1 MPESRIA
8 IGHRRP
14 IKFAVKS
21 AYGFAT
27 DTSKLSPP
35 VDPGPRRGQGYAS
48 GILDTWNRANLQ
60 LGVQLMPSADFQNY
74 YSTAS
79 APSVCFRFLTLAS
92 PPVLTYFPPPP
103 YFSAYRASFLSS
115 NLRFSI
121 TGIDVPVQY
130 RRACLPEGNKV
141 IDDR

>member
-60 LGVQLMPSADFQNY
+60 MGVQLMPSADFQNY

-79 APSVCFRFLTLAS
+79 APTQCLFSFPDVSLSPCLNLFPSSSIFLRLS
-92 PPVLTYFPPPP
+92 CQLPFFQP
-103 YFSAYRASFLSS
+103 SFLHNWNRCSRAIS
-115 NLRFSI
+115 TSVS
-121 TGIDVPVQY
+121 TG
-130 RRACLPEGNKV
+130 RK
-141 IDDR
+141 